1 MKKSKQILGLFL
13 MTAALM
19 TSCQKNEHA
28 ELNFPDIEPERA
40 TAQEFSN
47 LKATA
52 LENLKQTFQINVDGI
67 GSFTTQKGVEII
79 INGSCLSNNGNAVTG
94 MVDVEVIELFERG
107 TMLVT
112 NKTTMG
118 LSPTGGKELLVTG
131 GEFFIEATQNGQVL
145 QLICPIKVLVPTA
158 LTGGD
163 DNGMTLWDGL
173 IGMDCDIETGCDDV
187 TWVEQQR
194 DGQGAGIDIG
204 QGAAGQSLYMGFF
217 NNFGWTN
224 VDRFWSDPRPKTK
237 LWASVPDGFDNGNCA
252 LYLSYNGEAGSLAN
266 LDAYDPE
273 TGLFSEHT
281 GIIPIGLECH
291 VIFVSEFNGNWLYAI
306 NPVTIIAD
314 GTIVIEES
322 DLSTIT
328 ESQLVTM
335 INALP

>member
-1 MKKSKQILGLFL
+1 MKNSKQILGLFL
-13 MTAALM
+13 MTVALM
-19 TSCQKNEHA
+19 TSCQKDENGD
-28 ELNFPDIEPERA
+28 NDILDVTIERA
-40 TAQEFSN
+40 SPQDFTD

-52 LENLKQTFQINVDGI
+52 LENLKQTFQIDVDGS
-67 GSFTTQKGVEII
+67 GTFTTQKGVEIT
-79 INGSCLSNNGNAVTG
+79 INGSCLANNGNAVTG
-94 MVDVEVIELFERG
+94 MVDVEVIELFDRG
-107 TMLVT
+107 TMLAT

-131 GEFFIEATQNGQVL
+131 GEFFIEATQNGQLL
-145 QLICPIKVLVPTA
+145 QLICPMQVLVPTA

-163 DNGMTLWDGL
+163 DTGMTLWDGL

-187 TWVEQQR
+187 TWVEQKR
-194 DGQGAGIDIG
+194 DGLGAGIDIG
-204 QGAAGQSLYMGFF
+204 QGAAGQSLYMALF
-217 NNFGWTN
+217 NSFGWTN
-224 VDRFWSDPRPKTK
+224 VDRFWNDPRPKTK
-237 LWASVPDGFDNGNCA
+237 LWAAVPEGFDNGNCA

-291 VIFVSEFNGNWLYAI
+291 VIFVSEDNGNWVYAI

-314 GTIVIEES
+314 GTIVVEES
-322 DLSTIT
+322 DLSTTT
-328 ESQLVTM
+328 ESQLITM

>member
-1 MKKSKQILGLFL
+1 MKNSKQILGLFL

-19 TSCQKNEHA
+19 TSCQKDENGDS
-28 ELNFPDIEPERA
+28 DISDIIIERA
-40 TAQEFSN
+40 TPQDFTD
-47 LKATA
+47 LKASA
-52 LENLKQTFQINVDGI
+52 LENLKQNFQVDVDGS
-67 GSFTTQKGVEII
+67 GTFTTQKGVEIT
-79 INGSCLSNNGNAVTG
+79 INGSCLANNGNAVTG
-94 MVDVEVIELFERG
+94 MVDVEVIELFDRG

-145 QLICPIKVLVPTA
+145 QLICPMQVLVPTA

-163 DNGMTLWDGL
+163 DNGMTLWDGI
-173 IGMDCDIETGCDDV
+173 IGMDCDLETGCDDV
-187 TWVEQQR
+187 TWVEQKR

-204 QGAAGQSLYMGFF
+204 QGAAGQSLYAAFF
-217 NNFGWTN
+217 GNFGWTN

-237 LWASVPDGFDNGNCA
+237 LWAAVPEGFDNGNCA

-266 LDAYDPE
+266 LDAYDSE

-291 VIFVSEFNGNWLYAI
+291 VIFISEDNGNWVYAI

-322 DLSTIT
+322 DLSTTT
-328 ESQLVTM
+328 ESQLITM

>member
-1 MKKSKQILGLFL
+1 MKNSKQILGLFL
-13 MTAALM
+13 MTAALV
-19 TSCQKNEHA
+19 TSCQKDDNGD
-28 ELNFPDIEPERA
+28 NDIDVTIERA
-40 TAQEFSN
+40 SPQDFTD

-52 LENLKQTFQINVDGI
+52 LESLTQTFQIDVDGS
-67 GSFTTQKGVEII
+67 GTFTTEKGVEIT
-79 INGSCLSNNGNAVTG
+79 INGSCLANNGNAVTG
-94 MVDVEVIELFERG
+94 MVDVEVIELFDRG
-107 TMLVT
+107 TMLAT

-131 GEFFIEATQNGQVL
+131 GEFFIEATQNGQQL
-145 QLICPIKVLVPTA
+145 QLICPMQVLVPTA

-163 DNGMTLWDGL
+163 DTGMTLWDGF
-173 IGMDCDIETGCDDV
+173 IGMDCGIETGCDDV
-187 TWVEQQR
+187 TWVEQKR

-204 QGAAGQSLYMGFF
+204 QGAAGQSLYVTFF

-237 LWASVPDGFDNGNCA
+237 LWAAVPEGFDNGNCA

-266 LDAYDPE
+266 LDAYDSE

-291 VIFVSEFNGNWLYAI
+291 VIFVSEDNGNWVYAI

-322 DLSTIT
+322 DLNTTT
-328 ESQLVTM
+328 ESQLIAM
-335 INALP
+335 INGLP

>member
-1 MKKSKQILGLFL
+1 

-19 TSCQKNEHA
+19 TSCQKNE
-28 ELNFPDIEPERA
+28 NGDNDISNIIIERA
-40 TAQEFSN
+40 TPQGFTD

-52 LENLKQTFQINVDGI
+52 LENLKQNFHVDVDGS
-67 GSFTTQKGVEII
+67 GTFTTQKGVEIT
-79 INGSCLSNNGNAVTG
+79 INGSCLANNGNAVTG

-145 QLICPIKVLVPTA
+145 QLICPMQVLVPTA

-163 DNGMTLWDGL
+163 DNGMTLWDGI
-173 IGMDCDIETGCDDV
+173 IGMDCDLETGCDDV
-187 TWVEQQR
+187 TWVEQKR

-204 QGAAGQSLYMGFF
+204 QGAAGQSLYAAFF
-217 NNFGWTN
+217 SNFGWTN

-237 LWASVPDGFDNGNCA
+237 LWAAVPEGFDNGNCA

-266 LDAYDPE
+266 LDAYDSE

-291 VIFVSEFNGNWLYAI
+291 VIFISEENGNWVYAI

-322 DLSTIT
+322 DLSTTT
-328 ESQLVTM
+328 ESQLITM

>member
-1 MKKSKQILGLFL
+1 MKNSKQILGLFL

-19 TSCQKNEHA
+19 TSCQKND
-28 ELNFPDIEPERA
+28 NGDNDISNIIIERA
-40 TAQEFSN
+40 TPQGFTD

-52 LENLKQTFQINVDGI
+52 LENLKQNFQVDVDGS
-67 GSFTTQKGVEII
+67 GTFTTQKGVEIT
-79 INGSCLSNNGNAVTG
+79 INGSCLANNGNAVTG

-145 QLICPIKVLVPTA
+145 QLICPMQVLVPTA

-163 DNGMTLWDGL
+163 DNGMTLWDGI
-173 IGMDCDIETGCDDV
+173 IGMDCDLETGCDDV
-187 TWVEQQR
+187 TWVEQKR

-204 QGAAGQSLYMGFF
+204 QGAAGQSLYAAFF
-217 NNFGWTN
+217 SNFGWTN

-237 LWASVPDGFDNGNCA
+237 LWAAVPEGFDNGNCA

-266 LDAYDPE
+266 LDAYDSE

-291 VIFVSEFNGNWLYAI
+291 VIFISEDNGNWVYAI

-322 DLSTIT
+322 DLSTTT
-328 ESQLVTM
+328 ESQLITM

>member
-1 MKKSKQILGLFL
+1 MKNSKQILGLFL

-19 TSCQKNEHA
+19 TSCQKDENGDS
-28 ELNFPDIEPERA
+28 DISDIIIERA
-40 TAQEFSN
+40 TPQDFTD
-47 LKATA
+47 LKASA
-52 LENLKQTFQINVDGI
+52 LENLKQNFQVDVDGS
-67 GSFTTQKGVEII
+67 GTFTTQKGVEIT
-79 INGSCLSNNGNAVTG
+79 INGSCLANNGNAVTG
-94 MVDVEVIELFERG
+94 MVDVEVIELFDRG

-145 QLICPIKVLVPTA
+145 QLICPMQVLVPTA

-163 DNGMTLWDGL
+163 DNGMTLWDGI
-173 IGMDCDIETGCDDV
+173 IGMDCDLETGCDDV
-187 TWVEQQR
+187 TWVEQKR

-204 QGAAGQSLYMGFF
+204 QGAAGQSLYAAFF
-217 NNFGWTN
+217 SNFGWTN

-237 LWASVPDGFDNGNCA
+237 LWAAVPEGFDNGNCA

-266 LDAYDPE
+266 LDAYDSE

-291 VIFVSEFNGNWLYAI
+291 VIFISEDNGNWVYAI

-322 DLSTIT
+322 DLSTTT
-328 ESQLVTM
+328 ESQLITM